1 MAVEPVL
8 LAEEVRFVGPASIGS
23 PVVLDRV
30 RFAVAAGEVVDI
42 GGQSGA
48 GKTTLLRALARL
60 LPDATGRLVL
70 RGTPAAEIAPAEWRR
85 RVTLLPQKAALR
97 PGTVRENLLLP
108 WTLKLRGGESP
119 PAEGAL
125 SSALADVAL
134 ADIALDRDVSRLSV
148 GQAAR
153 LALARTVLSA
163 PEVLLLD
170 EPDAALDD
178 ESAAQV
184 AQVTARFAAEG
195 GAVVRVRHQR
205 AGGQA
210 TRRLRLADGRLNEV
224 SA

>member
-8 LAEEVRFVGPASIGS
+8 LAEEIRFVGPASIGS
-23 PVVLDRV
+23 PVVLDGV
-30 RFAVAAGEVVDI
+30 RFAVGAGEVVDI
-42 GGQSGA
+42 GGPSGA

-60 LPDATGRLVL
+60 LPDATGHLAL
-70 RGTPAAEIAPAEWRR
+70 RGVSADEIAAGEWRR

-108 WTLKLRGGESP
+108 WTLKLRGEEMP
-119 PAEGAL
+119 PADGAL
-125 SSALADVAL
+125 AEALADVAL
-134 ADIALDRDVSRLSV
+134 GDIALERDGSRLSV

-153 LALARTVLSA
+153 LALARTVLTR

-178 ESAAQV
+178 DSAAQV
-184 AQVTARFAAEG
+184 AQMTARFAAEG

-205 AGGQA
+205 IDGHA
-210 TRRLRLADGRLNEV
+210 TRRLRLSDGNLSEV